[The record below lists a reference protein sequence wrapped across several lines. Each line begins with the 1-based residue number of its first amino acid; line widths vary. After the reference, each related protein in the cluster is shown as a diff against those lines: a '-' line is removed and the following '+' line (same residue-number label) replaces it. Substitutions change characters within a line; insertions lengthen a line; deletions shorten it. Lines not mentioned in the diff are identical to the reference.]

1 MNKGEKRINNKC
13 NFIDNLLLDN
23 GLYKGVSALVEIE
36 EHISNLYDEIDEYK
50 CQLEEKEQE
59 IRLDQTK
66 KVFKVLAEA
75 ITNGS
80 ISYRDLIY
88 DKLGFNGY
96 YADLIDGL
104 TITNAIVDLEE
115 KDKVIN
121 ESIERCD
128 YYLSFEAS
136 DKLFENA
143 ISEVKDSLLNQYS
156 NSEVWKDIK
165 GYEGIYQVSN
175 LGRVRSLDREI
186 TYPNGKIGLYKGKI
200 IKLKMSKYGYIVF
213 HFSVGNKKKAL
224 SVHRLVA
231 EAFIPNPENKKCV
244 NHLDCNRANNKV
256 SNLEWCTHQENV
268 QYSIKCGTFKGFHKK
283 ERGKNGK

>member
-1 MNKGEKRINNKC
+1 MNKEE
-13 NFIDNLLLDN
+13 IDNLEDYLKNNLPKIESTIPITTFGN
-23 GLYKGVSALVEIE
+23 VGLEDLMDSIK
-36 EHISNLYDEIDEYK
+36 
-50 CQLEEKEQE
+50 QF
-59 IRLDQTK
+59 K
-66 KVFKVLAEA
+66 KVPTHDELLRENKRLR
-75 ITNGS
+75 NQ
-80 ISYRDLIY
+80 
-88 DKLGFNGY
+88 
-96 YADLIDGL
+96 
-104 TITNAIVDLEE
+104 LEE

-121 ESIERCD
+121 EAIERCD

-156 NSEVWKDIK
+156 SNEVWKDIK

-213 HFSVGNKKKAL
+213 HFSVDNKKKAL

-231 EAFIPNPENKKCV
+231 QAFIPNPENKKCV
-244 NHLDCNRANNKV
+244 NHLDCNRTNNKV

-283 ERGKNGK
+283 ERGKNGKIQ